1 MKLASGPKNYE
12 NFTPIGNLRKSFR
25 RLSVSS
31 RRKSEV
37 APVPQALKLKQM
49 QTQNSYSEDRENLSD
64 ASHALSDKSND
75 KNVISNQPQ
84 SRNQLESTEG
94 YTTNDKG
101 SHSLPSKG
109 NSIFQF
115 EHFGHS

>member
-25 RLSVSS
+25 RLSVSN

-49 QTQNSYSEDRENLSD
+49 QTQNSYEDKENSSD
-64 ASHALSDKSND
+64 AYVISDKSND

-84 SRNQLESTEG
+84 SRNQPESTEG
-94 YTTNDKG
+94 YKTNNKG
-101 SHSLPSKG
+101 LFSVNRYSS
-109 NSIFQF
+109 
-115 EHFGHS
+115 

>member
-49 QTQNSYSEDRENLSD
+49 QIQNLYSEDRENSSD
-64 ASHALSDKSND
+64 AYALSDKSND

-84 SRNQLESTEG
+84 SRNQPESTEG
-94 YTTNDKG
+94 YNTNNKG

-109 NSIFQF
+109 NSKLQL
-115 EHFGHS
+115 EHFGHG

>member
-1 MKLASGPKNYE
+1 MQVASGPKGYE
-12 NFTPIGNLRKSFR
+12 NFNQFSNLRKSFR
-25 RLSVSS
+25 RLSVSH

-49 QTQNSYSEDRENLSD
+49 QTQTSYSEDTENSSD
-64 ASHALSDKSND
+64 ASHAISDKSND
-75 KNVISNQPQ
+75 QTVISNQPQ

>member
-1 MKLASGPKNYE
+1 MKLASGPKSYE
-12 NFTPIGNLRKSFR
+12 NFTPLGNLRKSFR

-37 APVPQALKLKQM
+37 APVPQALKLQQM
-49 QTQNSYSEDRENLSD
+49 QTQHSYSEDGHNLND
-64 ASHALSDKSND
+64 AYALSDKSND

-84 SRNQLESTEG
+84 SRNQPESTEG
-94 YTTNDKG
+94 YNTNNKG

-109 NSIFQF
+109 NSKFQL